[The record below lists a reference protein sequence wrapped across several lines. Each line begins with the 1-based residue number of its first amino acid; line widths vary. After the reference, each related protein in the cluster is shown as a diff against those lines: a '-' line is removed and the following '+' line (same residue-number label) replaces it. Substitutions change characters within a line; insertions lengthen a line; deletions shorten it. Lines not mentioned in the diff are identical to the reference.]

1 MDFKYKSVFKYQG
14 KTLSGTPYFNEKNE
28 KNAKRKRRRTR
39 DGDTSRR
46 EKGNKTKRDVTNEEI
61 VDHDVTTTN
70 VDSVTDRVAKDR
82 SLDEHPTHGE
92 KRDISKSGD
101 ETSETN
107 VQERETSRT
116 EDTKTLVDTSVSTV
130 SFDTKQSA
138 RRRKLRRYIV
148 FIGAIRC
155 IPSVNRPHTIP
166 LFRYF
171 M

>member
-46 EKGNKTKRDVTNEEI
+46 EKGNKTKRDVTNEEN

-70 VDSVTDRVAKDR
+70 VDSVTDRVATDR
-82 SLDEHPTHGE
+82 SLDEHPNHGE

-101 ETSETN
+101 ETETN

-138 RRRKLRRYIV
+138 RRRILRRYIV